1 MIFQLEGDQEAA
13 LVLVAVF
20 DKKLSNESLE
30 ESQVR
35 TAMFDRW
42 QKPLNETVILRLLA
56 GIVLFA
62 KLYRLV

>member
-20 DKKLSNESLE
+20 DEKLSNESLE

-35 TAMFDRW
+35 TAMFDHW
-42 QKPLNETVILRLLA
+42 QKPLNETVILRLLV
-56 GIVLFA
+56 GIVFFA